1 MCIAETVGDAAIQK
15 SLELSST
22 HHSGTIVMI
31 VDRQASDRAA
41 CGQTRAAGSRE
52 RSLELSSTHHSGT
65 IVMIVDRQESDRAAC
80 GQTRAAGSRERYS
93 QAATG
98 GSGGSRTAVSSQG
111 KSGVFVALLG

>member
-52 RSLELSSTHHSGT
+52 R
-65 IVMIVDRQESDRAAC
+65 
-80 GQTRAAGSRERYS
+80 YS

-98 GSGGSRTAVSSQG
+98 GSGGSTMISIR
-111 KSGVFVALLG
+111 K